1 MLNHIKR
8 KKSNEKNNNNFN
20 KNNNNSKSKNK
31 IKGNNAIVKD
41 HFDSD
46 YLSKSVNDYSINR
59 NTLLKQIL
67 GNMADSGGFEGRHLA
82 NGIEILKT
90 MIEEKTCTRFL
101 SFVGALVSTGN
112 RGIIRDMIK
121 NKMFDCIITTCGAL
135 DHDIAKSFSSYY
147 EGDFRLDDQFLLKKD
162 IHRLGNILIPN
173 KNYGPLIETK
183 VQPILQ
189 ELYDSIKSSSQS
201 QSQSQSHSLGLAPS
215 EILRFIGSHL
225 NESSF
230 LYWAAKNN
238 IPVIVPGIVDGAVGN
253 QIWLFNQSHKDFR
266 VDVLKDQT
274 ILSEMIFDA
283 KMTGAFMMGGGLSKH
298 HTLWWNQYRGGL
310 DYAVY
315 ITTASEWDGSLS
327 GAPVA
332 EAISWGKVTTQAKQ
346 VTIHADV
353 STVLPFIYYGLIS
366 K

>member
-1 MLNHIKR
+1 LNRIK
-8 KKSNEKNNNNFN
+8 KQSSSSSSSSS
-20 KNNNNSKSKNK
+20 SKSKN
-31 IKGNNAIVKD
+31 ASVKNS
-41 HFDSD
+41 SD
-46 YLSKSVNDYSINR
+46 YLNKSIDDYSINR
-59 NTLLKQIL
+59 NTSLNQIL
-67 GNMADSGGFEGRHLA
+67 ANMADSGGFEGRHLA
-82 NGIEILKT
+82 NGIGILRK
-90 MIEEKTCTRFL
+90 MMDEKNCTRFL

-112 RGIIRDMIK
+112 RGIIRDMLK
-121 NKMFDCIITTCGAL
+121 NKMFNCIITTCGAL

-173 KNYGPLIETK
+173 ENYGPLIEAK

-189 ELYDSIKSSSQS
+189 ELYDSNKSR
-201 QSQSQSHSLGLAPS
+201 SHSLELAPS
-215 EILRFIGSHL
+215 EILRYIGSHL

-230 LYWAAKNN
+230 LYWAAKND

-266 VDVLKDQT
+266 IDILKDQT

-283 KMTGAFMMGGGLSKH
+283 KMTGAFMLGGGLSKH

-353 STVLPFIYYGLIS
+353 STVLPFIYHGLIS